1 MSGRI
6 RVFGPERRPE
16 RVDLRQR
23 QRAELSLE
31 LARHGQVAGFA
42 EEILCIVYLSCVVP
56 RHVVQVERRD
66 LKHGAG
72 ALGVAARD
80 QRSVEIEESPVVE
93 ILVYRVGHGVADAQY
108 GSERVRARAQ
118 VGDLAQELERMSFF
132 LQRIGFRVGGP
143 VQLDALGLYLD
154 GLPRTER
161 LDQTALDLYARS
173 GRNLFE
179 QAVVESGDIGHDLNV
194 VNDRTVVDGDEGHVL
209 ISPFGP
215 YPSFDDHV
223 RSRRRRSEQLRDF
236 CSAVWHISSFSSLR
250 VIRFLHRDNKACLC
264 HGTESGSERKYRKFN
279 SKVVF
284 PGSEN
289 GCRRAVRPGIGFLL
303 LAGGA
308 TTKAP
313 ESGRFGRL
321 DEAG

>member
-42 EEILCIVYLSCVVP
+42 EEILRIVYLSCVVP

-161 LDQTALDLYARS
+161 LDQTALDLYA
-173 GRNLFE
+173 
-179 QAVVESGDIGHDLNV
+179 
-194 VNDRTVVDGDEGHVL
+194 
-209 ISPFGP
+209 
-215 YPSFDDHV
+215 
-223 RSRRRRSEQLRDF
+223 
-236 CSAVWHISSFSSLR
+236 
-250 VIRFLHRDNKACLC
+250 
-264 HGTESGSERKYRKFN
+264 
-279 SKVVF
+279 
-284 PGSEN
+284 
-289 GCRRAVRPGIGFLL
+289 
-303 LAGGA
+303 
-308 TTKAP
+308 
-313 ESGRFGRL
+313 
-321 DEAG
+321 